1 MGDALQIYGEATT
14 KFEKSMIV
22 SEVLDEVRSRC
33 NVDGGFVK
41 PDGNGG
47 YYEVGDHLAREKVGQ
62 SLRDGLSSKY
72 KSSAKSKKRR
82 QKIVSVGVANEFDSI
97 IKRNSL
103 VTRRMKTLQ
112 QTAQNSVQKQIMH
125 GGTISDDEE
134 QEIDNIFLKA
144 NLDIL
149 EAFKR
154 NDNLLEKFSESEY
167 VHKSRRISTSAQAA

>member
-1 MGDALQIYGEATT
+1 MG
-14 KFEKSMIV
+14 
-22 SEVLDEVRSRC
+22 RSRC
-33 NVDGGFVK
+33 TVDGGFVK

-47 YYEVGDHLAREKVGQ
+47 YYEVGNHLAREKVGQ
-62 SLRDGLSSKY
+62 SLRDGLSNKY
-72 KSSAKSKKRR
+72 KSSARSKKRR

-103 VTRRMKTLQ
+103 VTRRMRTLQ
-112 QTAQNSVQKQIMH
+112 ETAQFSVQQQIMR
-125 GGTISDDEE
+125 GGINDDEE
-134 QEIDNIFLKA
+134 QEIDSIFLKA

-154 NDNLLEKFSESEY
+154 NDDLLEQFSESEY